1 MNLLHDLKIEL
12 VSFFEKN
19 NKDFSLKKY
28 ISSLSKPQKNHEIN
42 YLLERYINILRRQF
56 SFQKPKN
63 VFISKE
69 LQEKITN
76 NILSKDICSTI
87 NKIKIELET
96 GIDISSRLSKLIKK
110 FDYDDKMLND
120 WNIYHFHLNDIDDI
134 KSGFKKRTGELLFV
148 YVPFNSDNVYFLD
161 VSKGHKNKTTFCNL
175 NLLDLI
181 NKNWSKLLV
190 PFTLPDGMKPYPCSI
205 KSSKEY
211 LLLRKANIN
220 TILPLKNTNKY
231 ILSPGFG
238 QTAAGTSTYNKI
250 QTNKIIRTIQLLI
263 KEKIS
268 PENIPVKLIL
278 KDNYIFIKNL
288 KENNFLRKISII

>member
-87 NKIKIELET
+87 NKIKIELEA

-120 WNIYHFHLNDIDDI
+120 WNIYHFHLSDIDDI

-181 NKNWSKLLV
+181 NKNWSELLAS
-190 PFTLPDGMKPYPCSI
+190 FTLPDGMKPYPYSI
-205 KSSKEY
+205 KTNEEY
-211 LLLRKANIN
+211 LNLRKANIN
-220 TILPLKNTNKY
+220 TIIPLNNTDKY

-238 QTAAGTSTYNKI
+238 QTATGTSTYNKI